1 MQGVGQET
9 SSTYAAGT
17 WSLKT
22 DDGADE
28 AFNQLLDD
36 ENQWPQALYMTFPSS
51 APPLFPLSS
60 RASPID
66 ARLSPDNLFSSAE
79 PWSLRDLSSPLP
91 FAKVELSVHGQ
102 LKIPR

>member
-1 MQGVGQET
+1 MQGVGQKT
-9 SSTYAAGT
+9 SSTYAAVT

-36 ENQWPQALYMTFPSS
+36 ENQWPQCDPYDLSLLG
-51 APPLFPLSS
+51 PPPFPLSS
-60 RASPID
+60 RASPIG

-79 PWSLRDLSSPLP
+79 SWFPRDLCSPLP
-91 FAKVELSVHGQ
+91 FAKIELSVHGQ
-102 LKIPR
+102 LNIPT

>member
-1 MQGVGQET
+1 MAV
-9 SSTYAAGT
+9 T

-36 ENQWPQALYMTFPSS
+36 ENLLLDDENQWPQCALYDLSLLG
-51 APPLFPLSS
+51 PPPFPLSS

-66 ARLSPDNLFSSAE
+66 ARLSLDNLFSSAE
-79 PWSLRDLSSPLP
+79 SSFLRDLYSPLP
-91 FAKVELSVHGQ
+91 FAKIELSVHGQ
-102 LKIPR
+102 LNIPT